1 MTDTDA
7 KIARANAM
15 RQWAE
20 GDGGLFEV
28 FTAVEGQYIEEWRE
42 SDLEDVNAREAA
54 WHRLKA
60 LGDLRM
66 ICEAV
71 IQDGKDAALVAAK
84 QQERKQRHV

>member
-1 MTDTDA
+1 VTDTEA

-28 FTAVEGQYIEEWRE
+28 FSAIEGQYIEEWRQ
-42 SDLEDVNAREAA
+42 SDLEDVPAREAA
-54 WHRLKA
+54 WHRLRA

-66 ICEAV
+66 MCEAV
-71 IQDGKDAALVAAK
+71 IQEGKDAVLIAAR